1 MINNYCTIY
10 FVRHGLTDWNKKG
23 LVQGH
28 TDIPLNSEGEAQANG
43 LALEL
48 KDIEFDKAFSSD
60 LLRAKRTAE
69 IITLEHQLKIETA
82 EVLREREFGVI
93 EGKSNERVKEIQ
105 RIISSLEESKRFS
118 YKHHPSIESDEELIS
133 RLLPFLR
140 EIAVSYAGKSVLVVS
155 HGGPIRAM
163 LIHLGIGTYEDEIK
177 IANLAYIKLE
187 SDGVDFFVKETKG
200 ISIKKP
206 K

>member
-10 FVRHGLTDWNKKG
+10 FVRHGLTDWNKKR

-28 TDIPLNSEGEAQANG
+28 TDIPLNSEGEAQASG
-43 LALEL
+43 LAAEL
-48 KDIEFDKAFSSD
+48 KDVKFDKAFSSD

-69 IITLEHQLKIETA
+69 IIAAEHNLAVETTKA
-82 EVLREREFGVI
+82 LREREFGHL
-93 EGKSNERVKEIQ
+93 EGKNADRLKEIYEVLIKLDEKE
-105 RIISSLEESKRFS
+105 RPS
-118 YKHHPSIESDEELIS
+118 YKHHPSIESDEELMA

-140 EIAVSYAGKSVLVVS
+140 ETAVSLPGKTVLIVS
-155 HGGPIRAM
+155 HGGPLRTMAV
-163 LIHLGIGTYEDEIK
+163 HLGLASYGDEIGVE
-177 IANLAYIKLE
+177 NLSYIKLE

-206 K
+206 D